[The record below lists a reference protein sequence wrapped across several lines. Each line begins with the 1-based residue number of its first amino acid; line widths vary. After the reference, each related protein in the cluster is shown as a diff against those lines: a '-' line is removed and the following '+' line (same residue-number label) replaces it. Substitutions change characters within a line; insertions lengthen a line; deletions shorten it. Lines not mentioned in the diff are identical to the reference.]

1 MCSSALTVVYRKALI
16 LTTHCMDAGD
26 RVKYVGA
33 SSAGLAGG
41 LALISHATTSGY
53 ECHFKEI

>member
-1 MCSSALTVVYRKALI
+1 MKSS
-16 LTTHCMDAGD
+16 TTLWLDVGD

-41 LALISHATTSGY
+41 LALINHATTSGY
-53 ECHFKEI
+53 ENQFFNI